1 MTKLRGLMPARSHT
15 YFVAGIAVLLTAV
28 AGIAA
33 PPTLRIGSL
42 NMEWLGQPEQRKSP
56 YNVPQDPVAIAD
68 YLIASRVDMLAMQEV
83 SDTDG
88 IPSQRSNSI
97 LDRTFEIMRER
108 SAGDWRYVLTP
119 KLVPADKTQHVGIA
133 WNQRRVAA
141 TQPPTKIPVEHRKYQ
156 HPTKNRTF
164 SSWVRQPYAMKFTTG
179 RGSTD
184 FVMIV
189 LHLKSNL
196 EGPMTEIMRRDEATT
211 LAQHL
216 IEVREQYADGD
227 LILLG
232 DTNFLSVRE
241 PAAQIFVQNGFRDLN
256 AADLRTYFS
265 GAPFDRIFVPQTQP
279 EFARSVQTVFRP
291 ETGLQDYRTRIS
303 DHFLVFTD
311 ISVMQ
316 DDD

>member
-1 MTKLRGLMPARSHT
+1 MPAR
-15 YFVAGIAVLLTAV
+15 VPLLFLADMALILSTVFSA
-28 AGIAA
+28 AAA
-33 PPTLRIGSL
+33 PPNLRIGSL
-42 NMEWLGQPEQRKSP
+42 NMEWLGQPEQRKTP
-56 YNVPQDPVAIAD
+56 YNVPQDPAAIAD

-88 IPSQRSNSI
+88 LPSQRSNSI
-97 LDRTFEIMRER
+97 LDRTFAIMRER
-108 SAGDWRYVLTP
+108 GAGDWSYVLTP

-141 TQPPTKIPVEHRKYQ
+141 TQPPTKVTVEHRKYP
-156 HPTKNRTF
+156 HPTRDRPL

-179 RGSTD
+179 RGGTD

-189 LHLKSNL
+189 LHLKSNI
-196 EGPMTEIMRRDEATT
+196 EGPMTETMRRDEATT
-211 LAQHL
+211 LMQQL
-216 IEVREQYADGD
+216 IAVREQYNDGD
-227 LILLG
+227 VILLG
-232 DTNFLSVRE
+232 DTNCLSAQE
-241 PAAQIFVQNGFRDLN
+241 PAAQIFARNGFRDLN

-265 GAPFDRIFVPQTQP
+265 GAPFDRIFVPQSQP

-291 ETGLQDYRTRIS
+291 ETGLQEYRTRIS

-311 ISVMQ
+311 VSVTQ